1 MNKKWKFSILV
12 VLILLGAQLVSGCQ
26 GSTVTPTAETVSDEE
41 FTPVVSATGVVVP
54 EQWTTLSV
62 ASPGSV
68 SKLLVSEDEKVS
80 TEQVLLKLDGE
91 DQLQAAISAANFEL
105 VSAQEAL
112 DALYKN
118 PEKRA
123 ALAAQGIVDAQRAID
138 DAKKRLDNLISDA
151 DPDDIDQ
158 ARASVVLAK
167 DQLDKAMEDFAP
179 FEKKPED
186 NLTRAVLLSRVAQTR
201 DLYEAAVRRL
211 NNLVGDANALDMQEA
226 QSDLALAEAQLVTAQ
241 RDYEIL
247 KAGPDPDNVAMA
259 EARLASA
266 KDQLSAAQAAL
277 KDLELRAPFD
287 GTISEVNVR
296 QNEWVVP
303 GQPLMLLAD
312 LSNMQVETTDLNEI
326 DVAQVDVG
334 DPVTV
339 TFDALPG
346 IEVEGEVVEIS
357 PKSSTGAGVNYK
369 VLVKLAEIP
378 PQLRWGMTAFVD
390 IAVDE

>member
-26 GSTVTPTAETVSDEE
+26 GSTVTPTAETVSDEG

-167 DQLDKAMEDFAP
+167 DQLDKALEDFAP

-201 DLYEAAVRRL
+201 DLYEAAVRRF

>member
-26 GSTVTPTAETVSDEE
+26 GSTVTPTAETVSDEG

-201 DLYEAAVRRL
+201 DLYEAAVRRF

-369 VLVKLAEIP
+369 VLVKLTEIP

>member
-201 DLYEAAVRRL
+201 DLYEAAVRRF

>member
-1 MNKKWKFSILV
+1 MKEKMNFYFIMALTIV
-12 VLILLGAQLVSGCQ
+12 GVLLISGCQ
-26 GSTVTPTAETVSDEE
+26 GSAVTPTAEPITDED
-41 FTPVVSATGVVVP
+41 FAPVVSATGVIIP
-54 EQWTTLSV
+54 EQWATLSV
-62 ASPGSV
+62 ASPGNV
-68 SKLLVSEDEKVS
+68 SELLVSEDDKVS
-80 TEQVLLKLDGE
+80 TDQVLLKLDGE
-91 DQLQAAISAANFEL
+91 DQLKAAISAANFEL

-167 DQLDKAMEDFAP
+167 DQLDKALEDYAP
-179 FEKKPED
+179 YENKPED
-186 NLTRAVLLSRVAQTR
+186 NLTRAVLLSKVAQIQ
-201 DLYEAAVRRL
+201 DLYEAAVRRF
-211 NNLVGDANALDMQEA
+211 NNLVGDANSLDLQEA

-266 KDQLSAAQAAL
+266 KDQLSAAEASL
-277 KDLELRAPFD
+277 EDLELRAPFT

-312 LSNMQVETTDLNEI
+312 LSNLQVETTDLNEI

-369 VLVKLAEIP
+369 VLVKLA
-378 PQLRWGMTAFVD
+378 
-390 IAVDE
+390 

>member
-1 MNKKWKFSILV
+1 MNNKWNFWIM
-12 VLILLGAQLVSGCQ
+12 VLLTIFGAQLISGCQ
-26 GSTVTPTAETVSDEE
+26 GSNVTPTAEPISEEE

-54 EQWTTLSV
+54 EQWAALSM
-62 ASPGSV
+62 ASPGIV
-68 SKLLVSEDEKVS
+68 SELLVSEDEKVS
-80 TEQVLLKLDGE
+80 TDQVLLNLDGE

-123 ALAAQGIVDAQRAID
+123 ALAAQGIVDAQLAID

-167 DQLDKAMEDFAP
+167 DQLDKALEDFAP
-179 FEKKPED
+179 YEKKPED

-211 NNLVGDANALDMQEA
+211 NNLLGEANTLDLQEA

-266 KDQLSAAQAAL
+266 KDQVSAAKAAL
-277 KDLELRAPFD
+277 EDLELRAPFD

-296 QNEWVVP
+296 QDEWVLP

-346 IEVEGEVVEIS
+346 IEVKGEVVEIS
-357 PKSSTGAGVNYK
+357 PKSSSGAGVNYK

>member
-1 MNKKWKFSILV
+1 MKEKMNFYFIMALTIV
-12 VLILLGAQLVSGCQ
+12 GVLLISGCQ
-26 GSTVTPTAETVSDEE
+26 GSAVTPTAEPITDED
-41 FTPVVSATGVVVP
+41 FAPVVSATGVVIP
-54 EQWTTLSV
+54 EQWATLSV
-62 ASPGSV
+62 ASPGNV
-68 SKLLVSEDEKVS
+68 SELLVSEDDKVS
-80 TEQVLLKLDGE
+80 TDQVLLKLDGE
-91 DQLQAAISAANFEL
+91 DQLKAAISAANFEL

-167 DQLDKAMEDFAP
+167 DQLDKALEDYAP
-179 FEKKPED
+179 YENKPED
-186 NLTRAVLLSRVAQTR
+186 NLTRAVLLSKVAQIQ
-201 DLYEAAVRRL
+201 DLYEAAVRRF
-211 NNLVGDANALDMQEA
+211 NNLVGDANSLDLQEA

-266 KDQLSAAQAAL
+266 KDQLSAAEAAL
-277 KDLELRAPFD
+277 EDLELRAPFT

-312 LSNMQVETTDLNEI
+312 LSNLQVETTDLNEI

>member
-26 GSTVTPTAETVSDEE
+26 GSTVTPTAETVSDEG

-201 DLYEAAVRRL
+201 DLYEAAVRRF